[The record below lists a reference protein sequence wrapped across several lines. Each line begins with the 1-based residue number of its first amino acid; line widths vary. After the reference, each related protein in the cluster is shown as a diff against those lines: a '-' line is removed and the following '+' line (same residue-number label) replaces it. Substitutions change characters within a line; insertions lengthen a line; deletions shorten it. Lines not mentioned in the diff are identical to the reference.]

1 MNTWSTSYTLRT
13 DAPPPVPWAS
23 YAESARDSLGRLL
36 ESASDARQIQEFL
49 ERNPCFVPGAWTPG
63 VKSGHYPLHCALI
76 TQPRLVGLDGRQPD
90 FMWLATHSQTW
101 YPTLVAI
108 ARPDKPLFTKKGSPT
123 AEFTQARHQLAQWD
137 SWLNTA
143 ENLQKFAVD
152 CGIPDIYTRYKTLQ
166 PHFVLICGR
175 RREVEDR
182 PDLSK
187 ELSGLLPGPDE
198 ELVSY
203 DLLSPDVELSQAITV
218 KATAPGQYEALHVLP
233 TLTLGP
239 RLADRL
245 LSVTAM
251 EDAIAG
257 CWQMPPERREF
268 LVSRLEYWREW
279 AQQEGSRKAR
289 LNDFE

>member
-1 MNTWSTSYTLRT
+1 MNTWTPSYTLRT
-13 DAPPPVPWAS
+13 DAPPPVAWTS

-36 ESASDARQIQEFL
+36 ESESDERPIQDFL
-49 ERNPCFVPGAWTPG
+49 ERNPCFVPGAWTRR

-90 FMWLATHSQTW
+90 FMWIATHSQTW
-101 YPTLVAI
+101 YPTLI
-108 ARPDKPLFTKKGSPT
+108 EIERPDKALFTKQGSPT
-123 AEFTQARHQLAQWD
+123 AEFTQARHQFAEWG

-143 ENLQKFAVD
+143 ANLQKFAVEY
-152 CGIPDIYTRYKTLQ
+152 GIPDIYARYKTFQ
-166 PHFVLICGR
+166 PHFVLIDGR

-187 ELSGLLPGPDE
+187 QLSDLLPGPDE
-198 ELVSY
+198 ELVSH
-203 DLLSPDVELSQAITV
+203 DWLSPDVELSQAITV

-233 TLTLGP
+233 TLTLSP
-239 RLADRL
+239 LLADRL

-251 EDAIAG
+251 EDAIAD

-279 AQQEGSRKAR
+279 ARQEERTAR

>member
-1 MNTWSTSYTLRT
+1 MNTWSPSYTLRT
-13 DAPPPVPWAS
+13 DAPPPVAWAS
-23 YAESARDSLGRLL
+23 YAESASDALGRLL
-36 ESASDARQIQEFL
+36 ESEPDERRIQEFL

-90 FMWLATHSQTW
+90 FMWLATHSETW
-101 YPTLVAI
+101 YPTLI
-108 ARPDKPLFTKKGSPT
+108 EIEGPDKALFTKKGSPT
-123 AEFTQARHQLAQWD
+123 AGFTQARHQLAQWA

-143 ENLQKFAVD
+143 ANLQKFAVD
-152 CGIPDIYTRYKTLQ
+152 CGIQDIYTRYKTLQ
-166 PHFVLICGR
+166 PHFVLTYGR
-175 RREVEDR
+175 HREVEDR

-187 ELSGLLPGPDE
+187 ELSGLLPGPNED
-198 ELVSY
+198 LVSY
-203 DLLSPDVELSQAITV
+203 DRLSPDADLSQAITV

-239 RLADRL
+239 LLADRL

>member
-1 MNTWSTSYTLRT
+1 
-13 DAPPPVPWAS
+13 
-23 YAESARDSLGRLL
+23 
-36 ESASDARQIQEFL
+36 
-49 ERNPCFVPGAWTPG
+49 
-63 VKSGHYPLHCALI
+63 
-76 TQPRLVGLDGRQPD
+76 
-90 FMWLATHSQTW
+90 MWIATHSQTW
-101 YPTLVAI
+101 YPTLIEI
-108 ARPDKPLFTKKGSPT
+108 ARPDKALFTKKGSPT
-123 AEFTQARHQLAQWD
+123 AEFRQARHQLAQWG

-143 ENLQKFAVD
+143 ANLQKFVVD
-152 CGIPDIYTRYKTLQ
+152 YGIQDIYTRYKTLQ

-187 ELSGLLPGPDE
+187 QLSDLLPGPDE

-203 DLLSPDVELSQAITV
+203 DRLSPDLELSRAITV
-218 KATAPGQYEALHVLP
+218 KPTAPGRYEALHVLP
-233 TLTLGP
+233 TLTLSP
-239 RLADRL
+239 LLADRL

-251 EDAIAG
+251 EDAIAD

-279 AQQEGSRKAR
+279 ARKEGSRTAR

>member
-1 MNTWSTSYTLRT
+1 MNTWTPSYTLRT
-13 DAPPPVPWAS
+13 HAPPPVEWS
-23 YAESARDSLGRLL
+23 TYSESARDSLDRLL
-36 ESASDARQIQEFL
+36 ESASDERQIQEFL

-63 VKSGHYPLHCALI
+63 VKSGHYPLHYVLI
-76 TQPRLVGLDGRQPD
+76 SQPRLVGLDGRQPD
-90 FMWLATHSQTW
+90 FMWIATHSQTW
-101 YPTLVAI
+101 YPTLIEI
-108 ARPDKPLFTKKGSPT
+108 ARPDKALFTKKGSPT
-123 AEFTQARHQLAQWD
+123 AGFTQARHRLAKWG
-137 SWLNTA
+137 SWLNTTA
-143 ENLQKFAVD
+143 NLQKFVVD
-152 CGIPDIYTRYKTLQ
+152 YGIQDIYTRYKTLQ

-187 ELSGLLPGPDE
+187 QLSGPDE

-203 DLLSPDVELSQAITV
+203 DQLLPDVELSQAITV
-218 KATAPGQYEALHVLP
+218 KATVPGRYEALHVLP
-233 TLTLGP
+233 TLTLSP
-239 RLADRL
+239 LLADRL

-251 EDAIAG
+251 EDAIAD

-279 AQQEGSRKAR
+279 ARQGGRTAR

>member
-1 MNTWSTSYTLRT
+1 MKTWTPSYTLRT
-13 DAPPPVPWAS
+13 DAPPPVQWAS
-23 YAESARDSLGRLL
+23 YAESAGDALGRLL
-36 ESASDARQIQEFL
+36 QSASDERQIREFL

-90 FMWLATHSQTW
+90 FMWIATHSQTW
-101 YPTLVAI
+101 YPTLIEI
-108 ARPDKPLFTKKGSPT
+108 ARPDKALFTKKGSPT
-123 AEFTQARHQLAQWD
+123 AEFRQARHQLTQWG

-143 ENLQKFAVD
+143 ANLQKFVVD
-152 CGIPDIYTRYKTLQ
+152 YGIQDIYTRYKTLQ

-187 ELSGLLPGPDE
+187 QLSGPDE

-203 DLLSPDVELSQAITV
+203 DQLLPDVELSQAITV

-233 TLTLGP
+233 TLTLSP
-239 RLADRL
+239 ILADRL
-245 LSVTAM
+245 LSVTTM
-251 EDAIAG
+251 EDAIAD

-279 AQQEGSRKAR
+279 ARKEGSRTAR